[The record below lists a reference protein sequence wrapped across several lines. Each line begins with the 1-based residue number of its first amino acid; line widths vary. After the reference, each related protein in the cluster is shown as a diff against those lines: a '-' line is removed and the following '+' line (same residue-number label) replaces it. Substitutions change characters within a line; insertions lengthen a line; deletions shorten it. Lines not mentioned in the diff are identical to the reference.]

1 MDTGEH
7 FKNNADY
14 ESQISAVFGRM
25 RKRKDPLI
33 SALNQRVL
41 GSSPSASTKNFN
53 KINHLQRYR
62 GGRISPISGLRN
74 NLRNKFQSPLS
85 LLARQIFFHAAAER
99 PGQGENDRHP
109 VGVKVQIRRFVFAH
123 CL

>member
-41 GSSPSASTKNFN
+41 GSSPSAST
-53 KINHLQRYR
+53 IPPTNHRSDAASQ
-62 GGRISPISGLRN
+62 
-74 NLRNKFQSPLS
+74 
-85 LLARQIFFHAAAER
+85 HAL
-99 PGQGENDRHP
+99 
-109 VGVKVQIRRFVFAH
+109 FAS
-123 CL
+123 

>member
-14 ESQISAVFGRM
+14 ESRISAIFGRM

-41 GSSPSASTKNFN
+41 GSSPSASTTS
-53 KINHLQRYR
+53 LTTSQTECRS
-62 GGRISPISGLRN
+62 GRCVAGAGLRYVGRFKPRVD
-74 NLRNKFQSPLS
+74 LFRGLAD
-85 LLARQIFFHAAAER
+85 LLARGVVALVERRLEQAVANATEARNAAE
-99 PGQGENDRHP
+99 
-109 VGVKVQIRRFVFAH
+109 
-123 CL
+123 